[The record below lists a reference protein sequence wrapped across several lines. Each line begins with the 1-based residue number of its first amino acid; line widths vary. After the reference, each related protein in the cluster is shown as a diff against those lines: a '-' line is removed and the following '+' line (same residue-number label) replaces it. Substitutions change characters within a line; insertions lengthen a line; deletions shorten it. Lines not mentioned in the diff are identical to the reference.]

1 LGGLPEPGNP
11 RGSIFSRH
19 LDFLWLD
26 GFKWGSDQS
35 SILIL
40 AEEKP
45 VATKKRKKEENLEEI
60 SIVVVGDVVISRK
73 PPEEALAKVLGEL
86 KSGSF
91 SCCNFEVPLSNRGIP
106 QFSKFE
112 TLHADPEMIQ
122 GYVHGGFKVVSMANN
137 HAMDYGPE
145 ALADTID
152 LLESKGILYA
162 GAGKKAERAWA
173 PVFFEEGGMR
183 FSFLSFATEAFPGYG
198 AHPNR
203 PGIAVIRR
211 DPLYG
216 PTCIN
221 PFDAAVMKE
230 KIKTAK
236 RESDFTIVA
245 FHWGLSQSRALTQ
258 SQLFLGRAAVNAGAG
273 LVVGHHPHVLQG
285 MEAYRGSLI
294 LYSMGNF
301 VFDLVPH
308 FFGPATRES
317 GLVKVRLSRNKVKEA
332 IFLPAWIND
341 QGQPEFI
348 DEKHPKNAAIL
359 QLMQKLSALQKTK
372 ISVKNGKGTIQVQK

>member
-1 LGGLPEPGNP
+1 M
-11 RGSIFSRH
+11 
-19 LDFLWLD
+19 FLWRR
-26 GFKWGSDQS
+26 
-35 SILIL
+35 
-40 AEEKP
+40 P
-45 VATKKRKKEENLEEI
+45 VTTKKREIDGNRKEI
-60 SIVVVGDVVISRK
+60 DIVVVGDVVISRT
-73 PPEEALAKVLGEL
+73 PPEEAFAKVLGEL

-91 SCCNFEVPLSNRGIP
+91 SCCNFEVPLSNKGIP

-122 GYVHGGFKVVSMANN
+122 GYVHAGFKVVSLANN

-145 ALADTID
+145 ALAETID
-152 LLESKGILYA
+152 LLDGNGILYA
-162 GAGKKAERAWA
+162 GAGKNSPRAWA
-173 PVFFEEGGMR
+173 PLFFDEAGIR
-183 FSFLSFATEAFPGYG
+183 FAFLSFATEAFPGYG
-198 AHPNR
+198 AQPDR

-216 PTCIN
+216 PTCVN
-221 PFDAAVMKE
+221 PIDAEAMKE
-230 KIKTAK
+230 KIKAARK
-236 RESDFTIVA
+236 ESDFIIVA

-258 SQLFLGRAAVNAGAG
+258 SQLFLGRAAVNAGAD
-273 LVVGHHPHVLQG
+273 LVIGHHPHVLQG

-332 IFLPAWIND
+332 IFLPALINE

-348 DEKHPKNAAIL
+348 DGKHPKSAEIL
-359 QLMQKLSALQKTK
+359 QLLQMLSALQKTK
-372 ISVKNGKGTIQVQK
+372 ISIKNGVGTIKVQN